1 MSFYNDKSRII
12 DEATMMGMWANQ
24 SGPWADDKKSRIIN
38 KGTMM
43 GMWANQSGSR
53 RAPNVGGRDRIQN
66 VLDRGNFCEK
76 WLQAVSVNNTSAQE
90 TLISA
95 LATQLGVTKSQAL
108 SILRRYCSNSLPT
121 GPVAEEWC
129 RRFQIMRQQAES
141 TGNYDYWNSQIQ
153 EVFAYF
159 ASQYGISQAQASD
172 WFKRNCDRPSNGD
185 GTTSINWADWC
196 KKYLY
201 YMSIN
206 DTASIQSLYSAY
218 SQATGET
225 SLALISQLF
234 QRNCGSGHSDTET
247 ETETAEDCRITCYKC
262 QNGNNVAMKFDP
274 IKSSKANGR
283 GYNYDCPQGWT
294 VKSDPCKTPIR
305 DVNGSNGSN
314 NTITPIRDVDN
325 NVTISNT
332 GTSSGS
338 TNPGTAV
345 PNRGI
350 DAGTSGPYL
359 VPFSGRSKN
368 IFFDGGI

>member
-1 MSFYNDKSRII
+1 MSFYNDKSRVI
-12 DEATMMGMWANQ
+12 DEATMLGMWANQ
-24 SGPWADDKKSRIIN
+24 SGPWANDKKSRIIN

-53 RAPNVGGRDRIQN
+53 RSGAKIQD
-66 VLDRGNFCEK
+66 VLKRGNFCKK
-76 WLQAVSVNNTSAQE
+76 WLQAVSAGDITAQE

-95 LATQLGVTKSQAL
+95 LAQQLGSTKTIARD
-108 SILRRYCSNSLPT
+108 ILIRECRKSLPT
-121 GPVAEEWC
+121 GPLAEEWC
-129 RRFQIMRQQAES
+129 REFEQRRQQAEAF
-141 TGNYDYWNSQIQ
+141 GNFNVIQ
-153 EVFAYF
+153 ELFAYF
-159 ASQYGISQAQASD
+159 AMQYGISQAEASD

-185 GTTSINWADWC
+185 STTSVNWANWC

-225 SLALISQLF
+225 NLSLISQLF
-234 QRNCGSGHSDTET
+234 QRNCGSGHSDTTTET
-247 ETETAEDCRITCYKC
+247 ETETADDCRITCYKC
-262 QNGNNVAMKFDP
+262 VNGNNVANRFDP

-283 GYNYDCPQGWT
+283 GYNYDCPTGWT
-294 VKSDPCKTPIR
+294 VKPDPCKTPIR

-314 NTITPIRDVDN
+314 GSNTVLPIRDVDN
-325 NVTISNT
+325 SVTISNT

-338 TNPGTAV
+338 NNPGTAV